1 LIRRQDAPWA
11 PIQKSHS
18 LVLRL
23 DLIPFADAFE
33 HLLKHGALMI
43 DPRWATFL
51 AGPHCLVHT
60 NLLGCDFTKF
70 RFPKALPSVR
80 RLSSYSW
87 KVFGEMYGVRLASHS
102 SPASGK
108 SISASSAV
116 CMYQGF
122 SLCMIVSHLSSDIP
136 QKPEGN
142 QRARKRVVRSYI
154 MPKPQRSTDREL
166 DRKSVV

>member
-1 LIRRQDAPWA
+1 
-11 PIQKSHS
+11 
-18 LVLRL
+18 
-23 DLIPFADAFE
+23 
-33 HLLKHGALMI
+33 MI
-43 DPRWATFL
+43 DPRWPTFL
-51 AGPHCLVHT
+51 AGPHCLVNT
-60 NLLGCDFTKF
+60 NLIGCDFTKF
-70 RFPKALPSVR
+70 RYPKSPAKVW

-122 SLCMIVSHLSSDIP
+122 SLCMIVSLFYSDIP

-142 QRARKRVVRSYI
+142 QRARKRVVRSYTC
-154 MPKPQRSTDREL
+154 QSRSARL
-166 DRKSVV
+166 IAN